1 MVVMKKVEQI
11 LSFLDKILGNAKRVF
26 LQTIHHRIEIEGFD
40 GWHLRT
46 AKALRRYAGI
56 ESILINPGSF
66 KEPALRTIEGFPVI
80 FVPYVDLNKLP
91 LHRWGNLSPSWTG
104 LVKEI
109 LSWLSEA
116 GFSPSLFVHAPRAF
130 NSLLLLLGL
139 GDPGIPVLLQHH
151 GEKNYYYHFLRSS
164 PENLNIVKTINYYIM
179 HLLDCRIARR
189 SRVVYSINH
198 YDLLYYRKICGAYSR
213 FSTMGVFLE
222 DLKPQR
228 SKCCDKVRRIVYV
241 GGASRNDWKGSDIL
255 LRVYKALGGRKSGYE
270 LVLVGRIKDPDLYR
284 LGKESGAILTNFI
297 KEHEKVMELVANSDA
312 YLITARSDYYWG
324 ISGGVA
330 LMEAMALNVPLISPT
345 LRHIPEED
353 RGKAGIEIPW
363 ADRTSFED
371 LVSRVR
377 KALGDLE
384 GLSTRPRDV
393 ASKYFDWRVIVKGYL
408 RDLGI

>member
-1 MVVMKKVEQI
+1 MKKVEQI

-46 AKALRRYAGI
+46 AKALKRYAGI
-56 ESILINPGSF
+56 ESILINPGNF

-91 LHRWGNLSPSWTG
+91 LHRWGNVSPSWTG

-222 DLKPQR
+222 DLKPLR
-228 SKCCDKVRRIVYV
+228 SKCCNEVRRIAFV
-241 GGASRNDWKGSDIL
+241 GTVSRNDVKGSDIL
-255 LRVYKALGGRKSGYE
+255 IRIYKALGGRKSGYE
-270 LVLVGRIKDPDLYR
+270 LIIVGPIKDLELYR
-284 LGKESGAILTNFI
+284 LGKEIGVRFTGRLPHREVFGVLAD
-297 KEHEKVMELVANSDA
+297 SDV
-312 YLITARSDYYWG
+312 YMLTARGDYYWG

-330 LMEAMALNVPLISPT
+330 PMEAMALNVPLISPT

-384 GLSTRPRDV
+384 GLSIRPRDV

>member
-56 ESILINPGSF
+56 ESILINPGNF

-91 LHRWGNLSPSWTG
+91 LHRWGNVSPSWTG

-130 NSLLLLLGL
+130 NSLFLLLGL

-241 GGASRNDWKGSDIL
+241 GGVSRNDWKGSDIL

-324 ISGGVA
+324 GPGVA
-330 LMEAMALNVPLISPT
+330 PMEAMALNVPLISPT

-384 GLSTRPRDV
+384 GLSIRPRDV

>member
-1 MVVMKKVEQI
+1 MKKVEQI
-11 LSFLDKILGNAKRVF
+11 LSFLYKILGNTKRVF

-56 ESILINPGSF
+56 ESILINPGNF

-91 LHRWGNLSPSWTG
+91 LHRWGNVSPSWTG

-130 NSLLLLLGL
+130 NSLFLLLGL

-179 HLLDCRIARR
+179 HLLDCRIARG

-228 SKCCDKVRRIVYV
+228 SKCCDKVRRIAFV
-241 GGASRNDWKGSDIL
+241 GTVSRNDVKGSDIL
-255 LRVYKALGGRKSGYE
+255 IRIYKALGGRKSEYE
-270 LVLVGRIKDPDLYR
+270 LIIVGPIKDLELYR
-284 LGKESGAILTNFI
+284 LGKEIGVRFAGRLPHREVFG
-297 KEHEKVMELVANSDA
+297 VLADSDV
-312 YLITARSDYYWG
+312 YMLTARSDCYWG
-324 ISGGVA
+324 GPGVA
-330 LMEAMALNVPLISPT
+330 LMEAMALNVPSISPT
-345 LRHIPEED
+345 LWHTPEED

-384 GLSTRPRDV
+384 GLSIRPRDV

>member
-1 MVVMKKVEQI
+1 VVVMKKVEQI

-46 AKALRRYAGI
+46 AKALKRYAGI
-56 ESILINPGSF
+56 ESILINPGNF

-91 LHRWGNLSPSWTG
+91 LHRWGNVSPSWTG

-222 DLKPQR
+222 DLKPLR
-228 SKCCDKVRRIVYV
+228 SKCCNEVRRIAFV
-241 GGASRNDWKGSDIL
+241 GTVSRNDVKGSDIL
-255 LRVYKALGGRKSGYE
+255 IRIYKALGGRKSGYE
-270 LVLVGRIKDPDLYR
+270 LIIVGPIKDLELYR
-284 LGKESGAILTNFI
+284 LGKEIGVRFTGRLPHREVFGVLAD
-297 KEHEKVMELVANSDA
+297 SDV
-312 YLITARSDYYWG
+312 YMLTARGDYYWG

-330 LMEAMALNVPLISPT
+330 PMEAMALNVPLISPT

-384 GLSTRPRDV
+384 GLSIRPRDV

>member
-46 AKALRRYAGI
+46 AKALKRYAGI
-56 ESILINPGSF
+56 ESILINPGNF

-91 LHRWGNLSPSWTG
+91 LHRWGNVSPSWTG

-222 DLKPQR
+222 DLKPLR
-228 SKCCDKVRRIVYV
+228 SKCCNEVRRIAFV
-241 GGASRNDWKGSDIL
+241 GTVSRNDVKGSDIL
-255 LRVYKALGGRKSGYE
+255 IRIYKALGGRKSGYE
-270 LVLVGRIKDPDLYR
+270 LIIVGPIKDLELYR
-284 LGKESGAILTNFI
+284 LGKEIGVRFTGRLPHREVFGVLAD
-297 KEHEKVMELVANSDA
+297 SDV
-312 YLITARSDYYWG
+312 YMLTARGDYYWG

-330 LMEAMALNVPLISPT
+330 PMEAMALNVPLISPT

-384 GLSTRPRDV
+384 GLSIRPRDV